1 MHALSKQLTCLSR
14 AVLGVALATA
24 VGACGSNSARTDADT
39 IAPAQWSAM
48 AVTAVLNA
56 SAAVPGGI
64 SPMEESRTYA
74 MAFTAAHDALNA
86 INRRYKPYLSD
97 LQAPDANP
105 DAAVATAMAEVLKA
119 ALPSQASALA
129 AAYVAALAKVA
140 DGSAKTAG
148 IALGQK
154 TAQAILAA
162 RASDGSA
169 QAQGPYTPAGTSA
182 SSPGAYQF
190 TPPFDFAA
198 FVNWGGVKP
207 FVISAANQFRSAAPY
222 ALTDSAYTVDFN
234 EVKNLGSAGSTTRT
248 AEQTQIARFWL
259 ENTPMSWQRIA
270 VRIAAEKKLNGWD
283 QARLFALLQVAQ
295 ADAYVASFDSKYFY
309 KFWRPI
315 SAIRAAASDSN
326 ADTTADTGWTSLEP
340 SPPIPDH
347 ASGHAAAAGAGAAVL
362 MSVFTDAVSF
372 VHQSETLPGVTRSFT
387 SVSQAEQEIGLSRI
401 YVGFHFRRAVSEGF
415 KQGRLVGDWAVQHT
429 MGKL

>member
-1 MHALSKQLTCLSR
+1 MHAFSKQLSGLTRGVLAVTLST
-14 AVLGVALATA
+14 ALTACAGYDAGALA
-24 VGACGSNSARTDADT
+24 DT
-39 IAPAQWSAM
+39 NAPAEWSAV
-48 AVTAVLNA
+48 AVRAVLNA
-56 SAAVPGGI
+56 SAAVPGGV
-64 SPMEESRTYA
+64 SPMEESRAYA
-74 MAFTAAHDALNA
+74 MAFTAMHDALNA
-86 INRRYKPYLSD
+86 IERRYKPYLSD

-105 DAAVATAMAEVLKA
+105 DAAVAAAISNVLKA
-119 ALPSQASALA
+119 ALPSQASALDV
-129 AAYVAALAKVA
+129 AYVAALAQVA

-154 TAQAILAA
+154 TAQAILSA

-169 QAQGPYTPAGTSA
+169 QAQGPYTPAST
-182 SSPGAYQF
+182 PGAYQF

-207 FVISAANQFRSAAPY
+207 FVVSTANQFRAAAPY
-222 ALTDSAYTVDFN
+222 ALTDAAYTIDFV
-234 EVKNLGSAGSTTRT
+234 EVKALGSAGSTTRT

-270 VRIAAEKKLNGWD
+270 VRIAADKKLNGWD

-315 SAIRAAASDSN
+315 SAIRAAASDGN
-326 ADTTADTGWTSLEP
+326 ADTTADAGWTSLEP

-401 YVGFHFRRAVSEGF
+401 YVGFHFRRAVTEGF